1 MNYEFHVGDYVETY
15 SGAVGYIISIEDDA
29 FTWVNHTPI
38 RDGDDVYSNVEQRN
52 FYSSVKD
59 LFVRIGAYDFTKK
72 EKKKIEQLEKDLPIE
87 MKVGDKVAVMK
98 QYFDGNYNT
107 IIYSTK
113 MIDKINELVDAV
125 NKLMD
130 KEDKND

>member
-1 MNYEFHVGDYVETY
+1 MNYEFHVGDYVETW

-38 RDGDDVYSNVEQRN
+38 RDGDDVYFNVEQRN

-72 EKKKIEQLEKDLPIE
+72 EKKKIEMI
-87 MKVGDKVAVMK
+87 
-98 QYFDGNYNT
+98 DGVD
-107 IIYSTK
+107 IDDPEDRCFI
-113 MIDKINELVDAV
+113 IDKINELVDAV
-125 NKLMD
+125 NLLLD
-130 KEDKND
+130 KSTES

>member
-1 MNYEFHVGDYVETY
+1 MNYEFHVGDYVEAAG
-15 SGAVGYIISIEDDA
+15 GAVGYIISVEDDA

-72 EKKKIEQLEKDLPIE
+72 EKKKIMRLSEDDSWLT
-87 MKVGDKVAVMK
+87 
-98 QYFDGNYNT
+98 FRNT
-107 IIYSTK
+107 NKANVNLLYIIK
-113 MIDKINELVDAV
+113 RINELVDAV
-125 NKLMD
+125 NTLMD
-130 KEDKND
+130 KEDKE

>member
-15 SGAVGYIISIEDDA
+15 SGAVGYIISVEDDA

-38 RDGDDVYSNVEQRN
+38 RDGDDVYFNVEQRN

-72 EKKKIEQLEKDLPIE
+72 EKKKIEMI
-87 MKVGDKVAVMK
+87 
-98 QYFDGNYNT
+98 DGVD
-107 IIYSTK
+107 IDDPEDRCFI
-113 MIDKINELVDAV
+113 IDKINELVDAV
-125 NKLMD
+125 NLILD
-130 KEDKND
+130 KSTES

>member
-15 SGAVGYIISIEDDA
+15 SGAVGYIISVEDDA

-38 RDGDDVYSNVEQRN
+38 RDGDDVYFNVEQRN

-72 EKKKIEQLEKDLPIE
+72 EKKKIENLTKPQWSMPVEDL
-87 MKVGDKVAVMK
+87 
-98 QYFDGNYNT
+98 
-107 IIYSTK
+107 
-113 MIDKINELVDAV
+113 IDKINELIDAV
-125 NKLMD
+125 NLLLD
-130 KEDKND
+130 KSTES

>member
-15 SGAVGYIISIEDDA
+15 SGAVGYIISVEDDA

-130 KEDKND
+130 KENNE

>member
-38 RDGDDVYSNVEQRN
+38 RDGDNVYSNVEQRN

-59 LFVRIGAYDFTKK
+59 MFVRIGAYDFTKK
-72 EKKKIEQLEKDLPIE
+72 ENKKIEQLEKDLPIE
-87 MKVGDKVAVMK
+87 MKVGDKVATMK
-98 QYFDGNYNT
+98 QYVDGNYNT
-107 IIYSTK
+107 IIYSSK
-113 MIDKINELVDAV
+113 MIDKINEIVDAV
-125 NKLMD
+125 NELRD
-130 KEDKND
+130 KENKE

>member
-38 RDGDDVYSNVEQRN
+38 KDGDDVYFNVEQRN
-52 FYSSVKD
+52 FYSSVRD
-59 LFVRIGAYDFTKK
+59 LFARIGAYDFTKK

-87 MKVGDKVAVMK
+87 MKVGDKVTIMK
-98 QYFDGNYNT
+98 QYSNGNYNT
-107 IIYSTK
+107 IIYNTK
-113 MIDKINELVDAV
+113 MIDKINEIVDAV
-125 NKLMD
+125 NLLLD
-130 KEDKND
+130 KSTES

>member
-52 FYSSVKD
+52 FYSSVRD
-59 LFVRIGAYDFTKK
+59 LFTRIGAYDFTKK
-72 EKKKIEQLEKDLPIE
+72 EKKKIMRLSED
-87 MKVGDKVAVMK
+87 
-98 QYFDGNYNT
+98 DGWLTFRNINKANVNLCY
-107 IIYSTK
+107 IIK
-113 MIDKINELVDAV
+113 RINELVDAV
-125 NKLMD
+125 NKLRSD
-130 KEDKND
+130 YDEHIEAHRQTDR

>member
-1 MNYEFHVGDYVETY
+1 MNYEFHVGDYIENREGDVGWVTSVTDENIVWATNDGKTY
-15 SGAVGYIISIEDDA
+15 VMEVSTLNRVQCPEA
-29 FTWVNHTPI
+29 
-38 RDGDDVYSNVEQRN
+38 
-52 FYSSVKD
+52 

-72 EKKKIEQLEKDLPIE
+72 EKKKIEQLNKDLPVE
-87 MKVGDKVAVMK
+87 MKVGDKVAIMK

-130 KEDKND
+130 KEDKE

>member
-38 RDGDDVYSNVEQRN
+38 RDGNDVYSNVEQRN

-59 LFVRIGAYDFTKK
+59 MFARIGAYDFTKK
-72 EKKKIEQLEKDLPIE
+72 EKKKIEVLTINKTMYQYTGDGTSNGGADYTAVYDN
-87 MKVGDKVAVMK
+87 MKFQD
-98 QYFDGNYNT
+98 
-107 IIYSTK
+107 K

-130 KEDKND
+130 KEDKE

>member
-15 SGAVGYIISIEDDA
+15 SGAVGYIISVEDDA

-59 LFVRIGAYDFTKK
+59 LFVRIGTYDFTKK
-72 EKKKIEQLEKDLPIE
+72 EKKKIAKLSEDDSWLT
-87 MKVGDKVAVMK
+87 
-98 QYFDGNYNT
+98 FRNT
-107 IIYSTK
+107 NKANVNLCYIIK
-113 MIDKINELVDAV
+113 RINELVDAV

-130 KEDKND
+130 KEDDR

>member
-15 SGAVGYIISIEDDA
+15 SGAVGYIISVEDDA

-59 LFVRIGAYDFTKK
+59 LFVRIGAHDFTKK
-72 EKKKIEQLEKDLPIE
+72 EKKKIKNLVKPQWSMPVEDL
-87 MKVGDKVAVMK
+87 
-98 QYFDGNYNT
+98 
-107 IIYSTK
+107 
-113 MIDKINELVDAV
+113 IDKINELVDAV
-125 NKLMD
+125 NELMD
-130 KEDKND
+130 KEDNE